1 MILLDKLIMN
11 LTRAASLG
19 FCHNLT
25 TCHNSQLSLVPGTMI
40 MLHISTL
47 CPSIKIL
54 LRYFDGKTKWEGI
67 KGHICSHL
75 LVYQGLIFKILS
87 EARSLR
93 NAKLQR
99 ICASVNGVI
108 TCDNWDK
115 VMRLFQN
122 SVYCLQPM
130 GDSYTRRLIFD
141 SILAGCILVLLP
153 TGHKLCT
160 I

>member
-1 MILLDKLIMN
+1 MN
-11 LTRAASLG
+11 LTRATSLD

-25 TCHNSQLSLVPGTMI
+25 TCHNCQLSLVLGTMI
-40 MLHISTL
+40 MLDISNL
-47 CPSIKIL
+47 CPSIKRL
-54 LRYFDGKTKWEGI
+54 LRYFDGKTKWEGK

-75 LVYQGLIFKILS
+75 LVYLGLIFKILY

-99 ICASVNGVI
+99 ICASVNGAI
-108 TCDNWDK
+108 TCDNPDK

-122 SVYCLQPM
+122 SVYCLQPT